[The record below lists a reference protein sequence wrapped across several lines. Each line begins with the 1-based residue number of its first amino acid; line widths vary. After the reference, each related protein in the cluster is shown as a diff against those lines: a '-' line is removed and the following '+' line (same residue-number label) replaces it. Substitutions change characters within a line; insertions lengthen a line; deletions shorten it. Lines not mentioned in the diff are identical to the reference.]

1 MLKIKNGQIYDPTN
15 KVHGE
20 VRDLWIDDGK
30 VVDPEDL
37 KDKDTSL
44 AQEINADGC
53 VVMPGGVEIHSHIAG
68 SKVNIARNMC
78 PEDHYSHYR
87 ASTQC
92 TRSGSGY
99 TIPSTFKTGYE
110 YATLGY
116 TTGFEAAV
124 PPLVARHTHE
134 ELEDTPILDTGGY
147 ILMGN
152 NYMIMKVL
160 SDKDEKARRERLKD
174 LVTWYLITGKGYAI
188 KAVNPG
194 GVESWKWKLHD
205 ISLDTPVKPFG
216 VTAREITLGLAEAST
231 ELKLPHGLHLHA
243 NQIGEPG
250 NYRTTLETMK
260 TLTGHNVHFTH
271 IQYHSYGATKKGRI
285 QSASREIAEFINAH
299 PEFTCDV
306 GQIVFGPATTMTAD
320 SPMQY
325 RLHKITGNKWANT
338 DVELET
344 GAGIVPITY
353 RPEVLVN
360 AVQWCIGLEL
370 MLLIKNPW
378 QIFMSTDHPNAGP
391 FTDYPVII
399 RLLMDADYR
408 NAVFETLHPDTRQYT
423 HLKDLKREYTYE
435 EIAIITRSG
444 TAKSLGLPKKGHLGN
459 GADGDVAI
467 YRVHPDK
474 EKMFRYPTHVLKDGQ
489 VVVKDA
495 EIVDSFRGRRF
506 FVEPDAEHTLAPDL
520 TEDFLQYY
528 SVELSSFPV
537 QDAYIS
543 RPEVIPCK

>member
-1 MLKIKNGQIYDPTN
+1 
-15 KVHGE
+15 
-20 VRDLWIDDGK
+20 
-30 VVDPEDL
+30 
-37 KDKDTSL
+37 
-44 AQEINADGC
+44 
-53 VVMPGGVEIHSHIAG
+53 
-68 SKVNIARNMC
+68 
-78 PEDHYSHYR
+78 
-87 ASTQC
+87 
-92 TRSGSGY
+92 
-99 TIPSTFKTGYE
+99 
-110 YATLGY
+110 
-116 TTGFEAAV
+116 
-124 PPLVARHTHE
+124 
-134 ELEDTPILDTGGY
+134 
-147 ILMGN
+147 MGN

-391 FTDYPVII
+391 FTDYPV
-399 RLLMDADYR
+399 
-408 NAVFETLHPDTRQYT
+408 
-423 HLKDLKREYTYE
+423 TY
-435 EIAIITRSG
+435 G
-444 TAKSLGLPKKGHLGN
+444 
-459 GADGDVAI
+459 
-467 YRVHPDK
+467 
-474 EKMFRYPTHVLKDGQ
+474 
-489 VVVKDA
+489 
-495 EIVDSFRGRRF
+495 
-506 FVEPDAEHTLAPDL
+506 
-520 TEDFLQYY
+520 
-528 SVELSSFPV
+528 
-537 QDAYIS
+537 
-543 RPEVIPCK
+543 C